1 MPKLLGTSTL
11 LSVLFTTLF
20 AAFYRLFGA
29 SIYLTL
35 AITSGTFCY
44 HLLMRLLVGAAVCC
58 AMHNRADCR
67 KKWYRPRAFERK
79 LYARLNVK
87 KWKAHLPTYQP
98 EIFSLQKHTP
108 AEIAQATCQAEITHE
123 IIAALSFLPLL
134 MAVPFGD
141 FWVFF
146 LTSLAAAGFD
156 LLFVIIQRYNRPR
169 ILALAER
176 QEKSK

>member
-20 AAFYRLFGA
+20 TALYRLFGA
-29 SIYLTL
+29 SVYLTL
-35 AITSGTFCY
+35 AITFGTFFY
-44 HLLMRLLVGAAVCC
+44 HLLMRVVVGAAVCC
-58 AMHNRADCR
+58 AMRGHTSWC
-67 KKWYRPRAFERK
+67 KPWYQPRPFEKK
-79 LYARLNVK
+79 LYARLKVK

-98 EIFSLQKHTP
+98 ELFSLQKHTP
-108 AEIAQATCQAEITHE
+108 AEIAQAMCQAEVTHE

-169 ILALAER
+169 ILALIER
-176 QEKSK
+176 QEKNP